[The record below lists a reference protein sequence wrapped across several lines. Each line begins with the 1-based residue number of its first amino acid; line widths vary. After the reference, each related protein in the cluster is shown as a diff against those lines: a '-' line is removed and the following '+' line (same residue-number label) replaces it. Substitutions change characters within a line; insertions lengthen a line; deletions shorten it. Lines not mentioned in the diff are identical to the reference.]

1 MKNSF
6 TYLIIGLLL
15 SSCSKTDKTYN
26 VTGVVIN
33 IDEKKESILVDHDS
47 IKGFMMPMVMPFK
60 IRNKNI
66 LKDIAINDSISF
78 KFIITEKTSYAENF
92 KTFGKSS
99 LKFDD
104 DEFWTDDESKKKEIG
119 QKLSDITLVG
129 SNGELTT
136 LNHFIGSYIF
146 ISFIF
151 TRCPVPNMC
160 PAVVI
165 KNGVLARKFKNN
177 DKIKFI
183 MVSFDY
189 IYDTPKV
196 LESYYSDI
204 IKEYPNWMVWSSV
217 GRVSDLYT
225 LSSELGCNYWGIE
238 KNNIGHNLRS
248 VLIGPDR
255 KILNVWK
262 GDDWLA
268 GKVQKEIDN
277 YMKIIK

>member
-1 MKNSF
+1 MKNPL
-6 TYLIIGLLL
+6 TYLIIVLLL
-15 SSCSKTDKTYN
+15 FSCSKTDKTYI
-26 VTGVVIN
+26 VTGVVIS
-33 IDEKKESILVDHDS
+33 IDEKNKSVLVDHDS

-60 IRNKNI
+60 IKNKNI
-66 LKDIAINDSISF
+66 LKDITVHDSSSF
-78 KFIITEKTSYAENF
+78 SFTITEKTSYAENF
-92 KTFGKSS
+92 KTIGRSY
-99 LKFDD
+99 LEFDD
-104 DEFWTDDESKKKEIG
+104 DEFWTDDEYKEKEIG
-119 QKLSDITLVG
+119 QELSDITLVG
-129 SNGELTT
+129 SNGELTA
-136 LNHFIGSYIF
+136 LNHFKDSYIF